1 MSQHWDEIKDVIEQ
15 IEYERLKKE
24 LSMQEI
30 QERFI
35 EKYSTLVGKKY
46 DYLRILGEISV
57 GLSMGI
63 ITIMFNY
70 ILFVWLLHFSF

>member
-30 QERFI
+30 QEGFI

-63 ITIMFNY
+63 ITIIFNY